1 MNSQVRRLILDLG
14 PLLIFFAAFKL
25 GGFFVA
31 TAAFMVAILTA
42 LVIGYALERK
52 LSPMPLFTA
61 VLVLIFGGL
70 TLYLQSEVF
79 LKVKVTIL
87 YAFFGII
94 LLGGLATGRLFIKYV
109 FGHAFDLD
117 EPGWRKLTL
126 RWGIFCLVLAALNES
141 VWRLTSTETWVDFK
155 VWGILPLILLF
166 AVAQTSLLLRHAQD
180 EKTPDGK

>member
-1 MNSQVRRLILDLG
+1 
-14 PLLIFFAAFKL
+14 
-25 GGFFVA
+25 
-31 TAAFMVAILTA
+31 MVAITVA
-42 LVIGYALERK
+42 LAVGYMLERK
-52 LSPMPLFTA
+52 ISPMPLFTA

-117 EPGWRKLTL
+117 EQGWRKLTL
-126 RWGIFCLVLAALNES
+126 RWGIFCFALAALNET
-141 VWRLTSTETWVDFK
+141 VWRLTSTDTWVDFK

-166 AVAQTSLLLRHAQD
+166 GVAQTPLLLKHGQ
-180 EKTPDGK
+180 EENKPD

>member
-1 MNSQVRRLILDLG
+1 MVDMYDSPMQG
-14 PLLIFFAAFKL
+14 PDITLLLNRAVDGDVEA
-25 GGFFVA
+25 A
-31 TAAFMVAILTA
+31 TAVWTTVHREVHAMAVNAVRNEPNANDLEA
-42 LVIGYALERK
+42 SVI
-52 LSPMPLFTA
+52 
-61 VLVLIFGGL
+61 V
-70 TLYLQSEVF
+70 SEVF

-126 RWGIFCLVLAALNES
+126 RWGIFCLALAALNEG
-141 VWRLTSTETWVDFK
+141 VWRLISTETWVDFK

-166 AVAQTSLLLRHAQD
+166 AVAQTPLLLRHAQD
-180 EKTPDGK
+180 EKTPH

>member
-14 PLLIFFAAFKL
+14 PLLTFFVAFKL

-31 TAAFMVAILTA
+31 TAAFMVAILAA

-52 LSPMPLFTA
+52 ISPMPLFTA

-126 RWGIFCLVLAALNES
+126 RKRRCFCGMRRMRR
-141 VWRLTSTETWVDFK
+141 RLTEKENPSRHWFGASDVGPRRQPTNHSV
-155 VWGILPLILLF
+155 PLRD
-166 AVAQTSLLLRHAQD
+166 RH
-180 EKTPDGK
+180 T

>member
-1 MNSQVRRLILDLG
+1 MNPQMRRLILDLG
-14 PLLIFFAAFKL
+14 PLLIFFASFKF

-31 TAAFMVAILTA
+31 TAAFMAAITVAL
-42 LVIGYALERK
+42 LIGYVLERK

-87 YAFFGII
+87 YAFFGVI
-94 LLGGLATGRLFIKYV
+94 LLGGLAMRRLFIKCV

-117 EPGWRKLTL
+117 EQGWKKLTL
-126 RWGIFCLVLAALNES
+126 RWGIFCLALAAINES

-166 AVAQTSLLLRHAQD
+166 AVAQTPLLLRHAQN
-180 EKTPDGK
+180 EKTPD